1 MIRNSP
7 LPRFM
12 RLTAILAIGALTM
25 AACSSS
31 NESSNETGNETSN
44 GSSNGVPT
52 TAVANTSTTLTEVP
66 VANPSSDLA
75 ALCPTTVPTE
85 PVSLDLW
92 HAMPVELGEALVALT
107 DSYNSSQDLV
117 TINPVFQGSYDDTL
131 DKYLTALRGGTRP
144 GLVQLEESST
154 QLAIDADSFVPMQ
167 ACVDSASYSFEDF
180 IERTVT
186 AFTVS
191 DTLWPMPFNISNP
204 ILYANAGMLASA
216 GVTELPTTLEEI
228 RAAAQKVVDT
238 GTAPA
243 GITLI
248 SSAWNIEQL
257 FGLADLPFADGG
269 NGRVERAGELLIE
282 NALGLEVFTW
292 MQDMVNDGLATFVG
306 SGGNNEHLIA
316 LAVGE
321 AAMTVSTTA
330 ALRSVKIGAATFG
343 VEVAV
348 GPMPSA
354 GPRTGGA
361 LVGGGALWLDSSTSE
376 AERAGAW
383 DFLTW
388 ITDPE
393 QMALWHASTGYIPIR
408 RSAIDLP
415 EIADL
420 WATEPEFKVAYDQ
433 LVEGRETNATSG
445 PVVGNHSQVR
455 SSALVPAIEKL
466 LLQGLDPALALAEAT
481 AEANRIIADY
491 TRRLGN

>member
-1 MIRNSP
+1 MIRHFP
-7 LPRFM
+7 RPRFV
-12 RLTAILAIGALTM
+12 RLTAVLAVSALTV
-25 AACSSS
+25 AACSS
-31 NESSNETGNETSN
+31 NGDSSSDSSSDSGSTAPATS
-44 GSSNGVPT
+44 PT
-52 TAVANTSTTLTEVP
+52 NTPANTPTTLTEVP
-66 VANPSSDLA
+66 VANPTSDLA
-75 ALCPTTVPTE
+75 ALCPTTAPTE
-85 PVSLDLW
+85 AVTLDLW
-92 HAMPVELGEALVALT
+92 HAMPVELGEALTALT

-144 GLVQLEESST
+144 GLIQLEETAT

-167 ACVDSASYSFEDF
+167 ACVDSADYSFEDY

-204 ILYANAGMLASA
+204 ILYANAGMLAAA
-216 GVTELPTTLEEI
+216 GVTALPTTLEEI
-228 RAAAQKVVDT
+228 RTAAQKVVET

-248 SSAWNIEQL
+248 SSAWNIEQM
-257 FGLADLPFADGG
+257 FGLADEPFADGG
-269 NGRVERAGELLIE
+269 NGRVERASELLIE
-282 NALGLEVFTW
+282 NALGLEIFTW

-306 SGGNNEHLIA
+306 SGDNNEHLIA
-316 LAVGE
+316 LAVGQ

-343 VEVAV
+343 VEVTV

-354 GPRTGGA
+354 GPRAGGA
-361 LVGGGALWLDSSTSE
+361 LVGGGALWLDNSTSD

-388 ITDPE
+388 LTAPE
-393 QMALWHASTGYIPIR
+393 QMAFWHASTGYIPIR

-415 EIADL
+415 EIAEL
-420 WATEPEFKVAYDQ
+420 WVTEPEFKVAYDQ

-455 SSALVPAIEKL
+455 SRALVPAIEKL
-466 LLQGLDPALALAEAT
+466 LIEGLDPATALTEAT